1 MALLDRIERLGNRL
15 PDPATLF
22 LAGAVALMAISH
34 VAVQLGWSVEKRG
47 TREVRETLL
56 DARGAPL
63 LDAATGAPV
72 TRAILDPA
80 TGAALREAFAE
91 TVSPRSLL
99 TSEGVYFAL
108 SSLVD
113 NFKGFPPLAIVLV
126 GMLGIGLAERAG
138 LIGVTLRATL
148 GAAPPT
154 LLTPVVVFL
163 GVMSSIAV
171 DAGYV
176 VLPPVAAAL
185 YAAAGRPPLAGIAA
199 SIAGV
204 AAGFSANLLP
214 SGLDALLMGFTTAA
228 ARLVD
233 PSYAVEA
240 TANLYFMQASTALL
254 TGVGWL
260 VTARWVEPRL
270 AASAGAGSPAAAT
283 AAGRAALDANERR
296 GLAAAASV
304 GALLLALLAAA
315 VLLPG
320 APLHGPAAN
329 GNPRWVGAI
338 VPLLFVLFFVP
349 GLAYGFAARTLK
361 SDRDVAKILADT
373 MAGMASYVVLAF
385 FAAQFIE
392 YFRWTGLG
400 EMLAIAGG
408 GVLARADLPAPLLI
422 ASFVGVVA
430 LTNLSIA
437 SMSAKYAFLAPVFV
451 PMFMQVGISPE
462 LTQAAYRVGDSVTNC
477 ITPLNPYLVIAL
489 VLMQRYAPKSGLGT
503 LIATML
509 PYAASFLVVWT
520 LLLIAW
526 MGLGLPLG
534 PAGPLDYAIGG

>member
-1 MALLDRIERLGNRL
+1 MSLLDSVERLGNRL

-22 LAGAVALMAISH
+22 LGGALLLVFASE
-34 VAVQLGWSVEKRG
+34 VAVRAEWSVEKRA
-47 TREVRETLL
+47 TREVREAVL
-56 DARGAPL
+56 DASGSPAVDPATRQPITRG
-63 LDAATGAPV
+63 V
-72 TRAILDPA
+72 LDPA
-80 TGAALREAFAE
+80 TGELAREAF
-91 TVSPRSLL
+91 TQPVTPRSLL
-99 TSEGVYFAL
+99 SSEGAYFAV

-113 NFKGFPPLAIVLV
+113 NFKSFPPLAIVLV

-138 LIGVTLRATL
+138 LVGVLLRSTL
-148 GAAPPT
+148 GAAPPA

-199 SIAGV
+199 SVAGV

-233 PSYAVEA
+233 PTYSVEA
-240 TANLYFMQASTALL
+240 TANLYFMQASTVLL
-254 TGVGWL
+254 TGVGWI

-270 AASAGAGSPAAAT
+270 AAGSALAPPASES
-283 AAGRAALDANERR
+283 AALTTAERR
-296 GLAAAASV
+296 GLTAGCIA
-304 GALLLALLAAA
+304 GGLLLALLAAA
-315 VLLPG
+315 VFVPG
-320 APLHGPAAN
+320 APLHGAAGS
-329 GNPRWVGAI
+329 GNPRWVSAI
-338 VPLLFVLFFVP
+338 VPLLFVAFFVP
-349 GLAYGFAARTLK
+349 GLAYGFAAGTLR
-361 SDRDVAKILADT
+361 SDRDAAKILGET
-373 MAGMASYVVLAF
+373 MAAMGPYIVLSF

-408 GVLARADLPAPLLI
+408 GLLTRADLPIPFLL
-422 ASFVGVVA
+422 ACFVGIVTLV
-430 LTNLSIA
+430 NLSIA

-503 LIATML
+503 LVAMML
-509 PYAASFLVVWT
+509 PYALGFLVTWAA
-520 LLLIAW
+520 LLIAW
-526 MGLGLPLG
+526 VTLGIPLG
-534 PAGPLDYAIGG
+534 PAGPLTFAPAH

>member
-1 MALLDRIERLGNRL
+1 MSLLDTVERLGNKL

-22 LAGAVALMAISH
+22 LGGALLLIGLSEL
-34 VAVQLGWSVEKRG
+34 AVRAEWSVEKRA
-47 TREVRETLL
+47 TREVRETI
-56 DARGAPL
+56 
-63 LDAATGAPV
+63 LDAAGAPV
-72 TRAILDPA
+72 LDPA
-80 TGAALREAFAE
+80 TQAPLTRGVLDPTTGELAREAFTQ
-91 TVSPRSLL
+91 TVTPRSLL
-99 TSEGVYFAL
+99 SSDGGYFAL
-108 SSLVD
+108 SSLVE
-113 NFKGFPPLAIVLV
+113 NFKQFPPLAIVLV

-138 LIGVTLRATL
+138 LIGVLLRTTL
-148 GAAPPT
+148 GAAPPA

-185 YAAAGRPPLAGIAA
+185 YAAAGRSPLAGIAA

-233 PSYAVEA
+233 SGYAVEA
-240 TANLYFMQASTALL
+240 TANLYFMQASTIVL
-254 TGVGWL
+254 TLVGWL

-270 AASAGAGSPAAAT
+270 AAAPRAGSGPSASVP
-283 AAGRAALDANERR
+283 LDASERR
-296 GLAAAASV
+296 GLRAATVAGILVLS
-304 GALLLALLAAA
+304 LLAVA
-315 VLLPG
+315 VAVPG
-320 APLHGPAAN
+320 APLHGAAAN

-338 VPLLFVLFFVP
+338 VPLLFVVFFVP
-349 GLAYGFAARTLK
+349 GLAYGFAARTLR
-361 SDRDVAKILADT
+361 SDRDAAKVLAET
-373 MAGMASYVVLAF
+373 MAAMGAYIVLAF

-408 GVLARADLPAPLLI
+408 SQLARADLPTPLLL
-422 ASFVGVVA
+422 ACFVGVVTLA
-430 LTNLSIA
+430 NLAIG
-437 SMSAKYAFLAPVFV
+437 SMSAKYAFVAPVFV

-477 ITPLNPYLVIAL
+477 ISPLNPYLVIAL
-489 VLMQRYAPKSGLGT
+489 VLMQRYAPASGLGT
-503 LIATML
+503 LLAMML
-509 PYAASFLVVWT
+509 PYALSFLAVWT
-520 LLLIAW
+520 ALLLAW
-526 MGLGLPLG
+526 VALGIPLG
-534 PAGPLDYAIGG
+534 PAGPLGYLPVH

>member
-1 MALLDRIERLGNRL
+1 MSLLDTVERLGNKL

-22 LAGAVALMAISH
+22 LGGALLLIGLSEL
-34 VAVQLGWSVEKRG
+34 AVRAEWSVEKRA
-47 TREVRETLL
+47 TREVRETI
-56 DARGAPL
+56 
-63 LDAATGAPV
+63 LDAAGAPV
-72 TRAILDPA
+72 LDPA
-80 TGAALREAFAE
+80 TQAPLTRGVLDPTTGELAREAFTQ
-91 TVSPRSLL
+91 TVTPRSLL
-99 TSEGVYFAL
+99 SSDGGYFAL
-108 SSLVD
+108 SSLVE
-113 NFKGFPPLAIVLV
+113 NFKQFPPLAIVLV

-138 LIGVTLRATL
+138 LIGVLLRTTL
-148 GAAPPT
+148 GAAPPA

-185 YAAAGRPPLAGIAA
+185 YAAAGRSPLAGIAA

-233 PSYAVEA
+233 SGYAVEA
-240 TANLYFMQASTALL
+240 TANLYFMQASTIVL
-254 TGVGWL
+254 TLVGWL

-270 AASAGAGSPAAAT
+270 AAAPRAGSGPSASVP
-283 AAGRAALDANERR
+283 LDASERR
-296 GLAAAASV
+296 GLRAATVAGILVLS
-304 GALLLALLAAA
+304 LLAVA
-315 VLLPG
+315 VAVPG
-320 APLHGPAAN
+320 APLHGAAAN

-338 VPLLFVLFFVP
+338 VPLLFVVFFVP
-349 GLAYGFAARTLK
+349 GLAYGFAARTLR
-361 SDRDVAKILADT
+361 SDRDAAKVLAET
-373 MAGMASYVVLAF
+373 MAAMGAYIVLAF

-408 GVLARADLPAPLLI
+408 SLLARADLPTPLLL
-422 ASFVGVVA
+422 ACFVGVVTLA
-430 LTNLSIA
+430 NLAIG
-437 SMSAKYAFLAPVFV
+437 SMSAKYAFVAPVFV

-477 ITPLNPYLVIAL
+477 ISPLNPYLVIAL
-489 VLMQRYAPKSGLGT
+489 VLMQRYAPASGLGT
-503 LIATML
+503 LLAMML
-509 PYAASFLVVWT
+509 PYALSFLAVWT
-520 LLLIAW
+520 ALLLAW
-526 MGLGLPLG
+526 VALGIPLG
-534 PAGPLDYAIGG
+534 PAGPLGYLPVH

>member
-1 MALLDRIERLGNRL
+1 MSLLDSVERLGNKL

-22 LAGAVALMAISH
+22 LGAALLLIALSEL
-34 VAVQLGWSVEKRG
+34 AVRAEWSVEKLA

-56 DARGAPL
+56 DATGAPIV
-63 LDAATGAPV
+63 DPGTQQPV
-72 TRAILDPA
+72 TRAVLDPT
-80 TGAALREAFAE
+80 TGELAREAF
-91 TVSPRSLL
+91 TQRVTPRSLL
-99 TSEGVYFAL
+99 SSDGAYFAI
-108 SSLVD
+108 SSLVE
-113 NFKGFPPLAIVLV
+113 NFKQFPPLALVLV

-138 LIGVTLRATL
+138 LIGVLLRRTL
-148 GAAPPT
+148 GAAPPA

-163 GVMSSIAV
+163 GVMSSLAV

-185 YAAAGRPPLAGIAA
+185 YAAAGRPPLAGVAA

-214 SGLDALLMGFTTAA
+214 SGLDAILMGFSTTA

-233 PSYAVEA
+233 PTYSVEA
-240 TANLYFMQASTALL
+240 TANLYFMQASTVLL
-254 TGVGWL
+254 TAVGWL

-270 AASAGAGSPAAAT
+270 AAAGDGVSAVSESAT
-283 AAGRAALDANERR
+283 LDANERR
-296 GLAAAASV
+296 GLRAALAIGGS
-304 GALLLALLAAA
+304 LLALIAAA
-315 VLLPG
+315 IFVPG
-320 APLHGPAAN
+320 APLHGAAAN

-338 VPLLFVLFFVP
+338 VPLLFVAFFLP
-349 GLAYGFAARTLK
+349 GLAYGFAARTLR
-361 SDRDVAKILADT
+361 SDRDAAKVLADT
-373 MAGMASYVVLAF
+373 MAAMGAYIVLAF

-392 YFRWTGLG
+392 YFRWSGLG
-400 EMLAIAGG
+400 EIVAISGG
-408 GVLARADLPAPLLI
+408 NLLTRADLPTPLLLACFI
-422 ASFVGVVA
+422 GIVT

-489 VLMQRYAPKSGLGT
+489 VLMQRYAPRSGLGT
-503 LIATML
+503 LVAMML
-509 PYAASFLVVWT
+509 PYALSFLVVWT
-520 LLLIAW
+520 ALLLAW
-526 MGLGLPLG
+526 VALGIPLG
-534 PAGPLDYAIGG
+534 PAGPLAYAPSLQ

>member
-1 MALLDRIERLGNRL
+1 MSLLDSVERLGNKL

-22 LAGAVALMAISH
+22 LGCALLLVVLSELAVRAE
-34 VAVQLGWSVEKRG
+34 WSVEKRA
-47 TREVRETLL
+47 TREVREVVL
-56 DARGAPL
+56 DASGAPI
-63 LDAATGAPV
+63 V
-72 TRAILDPA
+72 DPA
-80 TGAALREAFAE
+80 TDQPLTRAVLDPTTGELAREAFAQ
-91 TVSPRSLL
+91 TVTPRSLL
-99 TSEGVYFAL
+99 SSDGAYFAL

-113 NFKGFPPLAIVLV
+113 NFKLFPPLALVLV

-138 LIGVTLRATL
+138 LIGVFLRSTL
-148 GAAPPT
+148 GGAPPA

-163 GVMSSIAV
+163 GVMSSMAV

-228 ARLVD
+228 ARLVE
-233 PSYAVEA
+233 PGYSVEA
-240 TANLYFMQASTALL
+240 TANLYFMQASTVVL
-254 TGVGWL
+254 TGIGWL
-260 VTARWVEPRL
+260 VTARWIEPRL
-270 AASAGAGSPAAAT
+270 AAAAPAGSGPAE
-283 AAGRAALDANERR
+283 RSALNADERR
-296 GLAAAASV
+296 GLRAAGIAGGV
-304 GALLLALLAAA
+304 VLALLAAA
-315 VLLPG
+315 VAVPG

-338 VPLLFVLFFVP
+338 VPLLFVVFFVP
-349 GLAYGFAARTLK
+349 GLAYGFAARTLR
-361 SDRDVAKILADT
+361 SDRDAAKILADT
-373 MAGMASYVVLAF
+373 MAAMGSYIVLAF

-400 EMLAIAGG
+400 EMLALAGG
-408 GVLARADLPAPLLI
+408 NLLTRADLPTPVLLTCFI
-422 ASFVGVVA
+422 GIVMLA
-430 LTNLSIA
+430 NLAMA

-477 ITPLNPYLVIAL
+477 VTPLNAYLVIAL

-503 LIATML
+503 LLALML
-509 PYAASFLVVWT
+509 PYSVGFGVVWT
-520 LLLIAW
+520 ALLLAW
-526 MGLGLPLG
+526 VALGIPLG
-534 PAGPLDYAIGG
+534 PAGPLAYAPAR